1 MTFVKPPADQDVSE
15 KVAQTYSRIREVLET
30 EQIPEVF
37 RCMAVVPPLLNDFFM
52 NFRKFV
58 LSDGKLNQKQKLLIA
73 AAVAG
78 QSGSLKWLE
87 YLMTLAPARSVSQAE
102 ITEVLAVGATNS
114 MYNVLF
120 KFRAISGTEI
130 FHGMGVGLRAHTF
143 QNTSLGEPLVE
154 LINLALSTVNGC
166 QPCTTAH
173 VARARGLGLSDEA
186 IHEAVQCA
194 ATMICGTQFLRSV
207 GACTE
212 AP

>member
-1 MTFVKPPADQDVSE
+1 MTFVRPPADHDVPE
-15 KVAQTYSRIREVLET
+15 KVAQIYARIREVLET

-58 LSDGKLNQKQKLLIA
+58 FSDGKLSQKQKLLIA
-73 AAVAG
+73 VTVAG
-78 QSGSLKWLE
+78 QSGSASWLD
-87 YLMTLAPARSVSQAE
+87 YLATLAPARSVSPAE
-102 ITEVLAVGATNS
+102 MTEALAVGATNS

-143 QNTSLGEPLVE
+143 QSTSLGEPLVE
-154 LINLALSTVNGC
+154 LINLSLSTINGC
-166 QPCTTAH
+166 QPCTSAH
-173 VARARGLGLSDEA
+173 VAKARNLGLSDEA

-194 ATMICGTQFLRSV
+194 ATMICGTQFLRSL
-207 GACTE
+207 GADSQRL
-212 AP
+212 